1 MSTGIAEIAT
11 GPALPAICESVISDI
26 RNTHLAMDSIPAY
39 AANQR
44 NPNMATTPRESFS
57 TRTLLTWASGLHLY
71 GTRKTFMFD
80 EFRADGE
87 PVPYLAI
94 GRDKACPIQLQDRAL
109 SRVHAVLER
118 DDDYMLVNDSGSENG
133 ITIDGEP
140 LARQV
145 RIAVGMHV
153 RLSSNTLLIGVGANT
168 LVPIVACS
176 INELCYIGYQVYGSF
191 SEAARRFALE
201 AGARKVGR
209 EFLRSHGADWQRQ
222 RLHG

>member
-1 MSTGIAEIAT
+1 MSE
-11 GPALPAICESVISDI
+11 
-26 RNTHLAMDSIPAY
+26 
-39 AANQR
+39 
-44 NPNMATTPRESFS
+44 TPKESFS
-57 TRTLLTWASGLHLY
+57 TRTLRTWASGLHLY

-80 EFRADGE
+80 EFHADGE
-87 PVPYLAI
+87 PMPYLAI
-94 GRDKACPIQLQDRAL
+94 GRDKVCPLHIQDRAL

-145 RIAVGMHV
+145 PIGVGMHV
-153 RLSSNTLLIGVGANT
+153 RLSNNTLLIGVGANT

-176 INELCYIGYQVYGSF
+176 VNELCYIGYQIYGSF
-191 SEAARRFALE
+191 NEAARRFAIE
-201 AGARKVGR
+201 AGDRQIGR
-209 EFLRSHGADWQRQ
+209 EFLRSHGTDWQRH